1 MLPSAATAA
10 ATKGAGAMSKLVR
23 CTCGVELR
31 GSDEADL
38 IPRVRQHAKEAHDLD
53 LSDDQIRD
61 MMEVEQ

>member
-1 MLPSAATAA
+1 M
-10 ATKGAGAMSKLVR
+10 GKLVR

-31 GSDEADL
+31 GRDEADL
-38 IPRVRQHAKEAHDLD
+38 LPRVRQHAKEAHDLE